1 MDVTHVHPEYPTEQ
15 AQSAALSDVYA
26 ACLAKLA
33 ALRAANE
40 ERSA

>member
-15 AQSAALSDVYA
+15 AQSAALSDAYA

-33 ALRAANE
+33 ALRAADE

>member
-15 AQSAALSDVYA
+15 AQSAELSDVYA

-33 ALRAANE
+33 ALRAAE